1 MGSNPLLYKS
11 GLPPFDQIK
20 PEHVVSAVQEV
31 LASAN
36 AKFDQVEASLTPS
49 FLPTWDNLLEP
60 LDEIDH
66 DVFRVWSP
74 VGHLMG
80 VMNSDELRKAYET
93 IQPEVVK
100 FGLKTSQSRR
110 IYDALEKIK
119 SSSDWSKISRPRQ
132 RIIERNILSMK
143 LSGVGLD
150 GANKLRYN
158 EIAQELAVLKTK
170 FSNNGLIPPNH
181 GL

>member
-20 PEHVVSAVQEV
+20 PEHVVSAVQDV

-93 IQPEVVK
+93 TQPEVVITANSMIF
-100 FGLKTSQSRR
+100 FGIMSFHRNCAMV
-110 IYDALEKIK
+110 DEC
-119 SSSDWSKISRPRQ
+119 SDGR
-132 RIIERNILSMK
+132 
-143 LSGVGLD
+143 LD
-150 GANKLRYN
+150 
-158 EIAQELAVLKTK
+158 
-170 FSNNGLIPPNH
+170 F
-181 GL
+181 